1 MKRPT
6 KGWITA
12 TILLAIAGACV
23 SGANLEND
31 EGSSKDTRADA
42 GAGKRDA
49 GDNTDD
55 DDDGEPTDDDGTDE
69 GDDVG
74 DEPDDKLSQGDG
86 GRSDAGRDSGAVVD
100 VISGSAAKAGCSSIS
115 TPEDGMCSS
124 HFCGVTEEQLSAAA
138 SPDSVCGD
146 AATAC
151 EQGGKLA
158 KAVTDCSIQVK
169 ATNLGKSNEQLR
181 PLVAECVYK
190 DAELKEKVGTECLGC
205 FLTVAECAGDKCLV
219 QCLTGSQATC
229 DKCRIDKGC
238 EQPLF
243 ECVGL
248 PNPL

>member
-1 MKRPT
+1 
-6 KGWITA
+6 
-12 TILLAIAGACV
+12 LLAIAGACV

-31 EGSSKDTRADA
+31 EGSSSDTRADA
-42 GAGKRDA
+42 GTPKRDA
-49 GDNTDD
+49 GKGSTDD
-55 DDDGEPTDDDGTDE
+55 DDEPTDDDGTDE
-69 GDDVG
+69 EGDDVE
-74 DEPDDKLSQGDG
+74 DEPDAKVSQGDG
-86 GRSDAGRDSGAVVD
+86 GRSDAGKDAGPVVD
-100 VISGSAAKAGCSSIS
+100 VISGSAKTAGCSSIS
-115 TPEDGMCSS
+115 AAEDGMCSS
-124 HFCGVTEEQLSAAA
+124 HFCGVTEEQLSAVA

-146 AATAC
+146 VVTAC

-169 ATNLGKSNEQLR
+169 ASNLGKTNEQLR
-181 PLVAECVYK
+181 PLVSTCVYK

-219 QCLTGSQATC
+219 QCLTGTQAAC

-248 PNPL
+248 PSPL